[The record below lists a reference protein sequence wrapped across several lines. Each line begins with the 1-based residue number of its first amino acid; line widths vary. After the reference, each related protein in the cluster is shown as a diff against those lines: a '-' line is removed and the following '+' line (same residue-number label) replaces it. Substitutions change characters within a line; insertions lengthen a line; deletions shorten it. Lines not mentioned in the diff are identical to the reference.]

1 MKSMYD
7 NIVRFMEDYFT
18 AYSEYGQVAETHHIM
33 DKFYAPDLVFDEGVV
48 TSREQWYE
56 RCLAHPNVQ
65 DKLTLEHLYIDEKQ
79 KEVGALLRTQAI
91 VRATGEVL
99 VELKMN
105 VLYNLKIDQNKDIK
119 ITKVKVFPESDP
131 VKVAKLFQAYAMDG
145 KKPQQK

>member
-1 MKSMYD
+1 MKSVYD
-7 NIVRFMEDYFT
+7 DIVRFMEDYFT
-18 AYSEYGQVAETHHIM
+18 AYSEHGQVAETYRIM

-48 TSREQWYE
+48 TSREQWYQ
-56 RCLAHPNVQ
+56 RCLTHPAVQ
-65 DKLTLEHLYIDEKQ
+65 DKLTLEHLFIDEKQ

-105 VLYNLKIDQNKDIK
+105 VLYNLKIDQKGDIK

-145 KKPQQK
+145 KKRQ

>member
-1 MKSMYD
+1 MKSMYSD
-7 NIVRFMEDYFT
+7 IVRFMEEYFV
-18 AYSEYGQVAETHHIM
+18 AYSQYGQVAETHRVM
-33 DKFYAPDLVFDEGVV
+33 DRYYAPDLVFDEGVV

-56 RCLAHPNVQ
+56 RCLAHPTVQ
-65 DKLTLEHLYIDEKQ
+65 DKLTLEHLFVDEKQ
-79 KEVGALLRTQAI
+79 KEVGALIRTQAI

-105 VLYNLKIDQNKDIK
+105 VLYKLEIDQNKDIK

-145 KKPQQK
+145 KKHQ

>member
-1 MKSMYD
+1 
-7 NIVRFMEDYFT
+7 MEEYFV
-18 AYSEYGQVAETHHIM
+18 AYSQYGQVAETHRVM
-33 DKFYAPDLVFDEGVV
+33 DRYYAPDLVFDEGVV

-56 RCLAHPNVQ
+56 RCLAHPTVQ
-65 DKLTLEHLYIDEKQ
+65 DKLTLEHLFVDEKQ
-79 KEVGALLRTQAI
+79 KEVGALIRTQAI

-105 VLYNLKIDQNKDIK
+105 VLYKLEIDQNKDIK

-145 KKPQQK
+145 KKHQ

>member
-1 MKSMYD
+1 MKSLYN
-7 NIVRFMEDYFT
+7 NIVRFMEEYFT
-18 AYSEYGQVAETHHIM
+18 AYSEYGQVAETIRIM
-33 DKFYAPDLVFDEGVV
+33 DKFYAPDLCFDEGVV

-56 RCLAHPNVQ
+56 RCLAHPIVQ
-65 DKLTLEHLYIDEKQ
+65 DKLTLEHLFVDEKQ

-131 VKVAKLFQAYAMDG
+131 VKVTKLFQAYAMDG
-145 KKPQQK
+145 KKRQ

>member
-1 MKSMYD
+1 MKSMYND
-7 NIVRFMEDYFT
+7 IVRFMKQYFT
-18 AYSEYGQVAETHHIM
+18 AYSEYGQVAETHRIM
-33 DKFYAPDLVFDEGVV
+33 DKFYAPDLCFDEGVV

-56 RCLAHPNVQ
+56 RCLAHPTVQ
-65 DKLTLEHLYIDEKQ
+65 DKLTLEHLFVDEKQ

-105 VLYNLKIDQNKDIK
+105 VLYNLEIDQNKDIK

-145 KKPQQK
+145 KKHQ